1 MNLSQMIEYAGARL
15 DYDPV
20 NPTYR
25 EQLAAFLNDAQ
36 RSILGDREWDFA
48 QISAAVGVQ
57 TDQDYEAACTA
68 GSASVVLLAGYS
80 FDYSTSTILPGS
92 TAELGEL
99 IVTDSTGLEGRYQI
113 RFVASTTT
121 AYLDRPFEGTTGNY
135 AISVRYRATYLPP
148 STSTIL
154 GVQNPVLGIPA
165 SMGFL
170 AKMTREEVGVNP
182 DLLGT
187 AGSWTPWE
195 PLLVPPPRQ
204 PYGVSAVTVGAG
216 RGVRTINVYQVNV
229 YAPSYWG
236 WTTYPGFS
244 GGFESGLSAP
254 QTITLS
260 DTQDIT
266 LNPAAVSG
274 STGWYRR
281 FYFTCPDEGVYAP
294 RRLRH
299 VAGTPPPVTGMDT
312 IPPTDGSSILTP
324 NTSVSVLR
332 SAAIEELPRYS
343 GNMSGSFGSF
353 LLYPHPNADQ
363 RMILRW
369 LRLPE
374 LLEDDTDT
382 AMIPAAY
389 ARLIP
394 LVALSSALA
403 AKLAQPALAQSYA
416 TDAALLQR
424 RMEAQYLAQPQ
435 RRLVKAAPAQAF
447 WGAPV
452 GPVRYTP

>member
-1 MNLSQMIEYAGARL
+1 MIAYAGARL

-48 QISAAVGVQ
+48 QQTADVGVQ
-57 TDQDYEAACTA
+57 TDQTYEATCTA
-68 GSASVVLLAGYS
+68 GASTVVLIAGYT
-80 FDYSTSTILPGS
+80 FDFATSTVLPGS

-99 IVTDSTGLEGRYQI
+99 IVTDSAGLEGRYQI
-113 RFVASTTT
+113 RFVASATT
-121 AYLDRPFEGTTGNY
+121 AHIDRPFEGATGIY
-135 AISVRYRATYLPP
+135 TISIRYRATYLPP

-170 AKMTREEVGVNP
+170 AKMTREEVGINP

-204 PYGVSAVTVGAG
+204 PYGVTAATVAPG
-216 RGVRTINVYQVNV
+216 RGVRTIHVYMVNV
-229 YAPSYWG
+229 YAPRYWG
-236 WTTYPGFS
+236 WSTYPGFS
-244 GGFESGLSAP
+244 GGFESGLSLA

-260 DTQDIT
+260 DTQDLTIT
-266 LNPAAVSG
+266 PGAVSG

-281 FYFTCPDEGVYAP
+281 YYFTCPDERVYAP

-299 VAGTPPPVTGMDT
+299 DGTAQPPSTGTDT
-312 IPPTDGSSILTP
+312 LPPTSTSTITP
-324 NTSVSVLR
+324 NTSISTMR
-332 SAAIEELPRYS
+332 SAALSELPRYS

-353 LLYPHPNADQ
+353 LLYPHPSADQ
-363 RMILRW
+363 RMTLRW
-369 LRLPE
+369 VRLPE

-394 LVALSSALA
+394 LATLASALA
-403 AKLAQPALAQSYA
+403 AKLAQPALAVSYG
-416 TDAALLQR
+416 TDAAMLQR

-435 RRLVKAAPAQAF
+435 RRLIKAAPAQAL